1 LVLGVART
9 LTRAGSTPARTF
21 ELSVFGFLRVVEN
34 SGIPAE
40 RLKMSLIRRELTEAE
55 HADIERRHAHHPPKD
70 ATVGERHKLA
80 REVLIDAT
88 KRVMEL
94 LPERCREGSLFLT
107 KMDEARMWA
116 NAAIALNQ

>member
-1 LVLGVART
+1 MSEGKRA
-9 LTRAGSTPARTF
+9 LTA
-21 ELSVFGFLRVVEN
+21 
-34 SGIPAE
+34 AE
-40 RLKMSLIRRELTEAE
+40 TS
-55 HADIERRHAHHPPKD
+55 DIERRHAHHPPQAPVIADKHQ
-70 ATVGERHKLA
+70 AA
-80 REVLIDAT
+80 RDIMIDAT